1 MKDKF
6 KAIALVFVSLF
17 LAVVMNVLKP
27 DTPKAPQPEAA
38 IAVKTIIANQAQ
50 LEMRVE
56 SQGVVVPRTRTSL
69 ISEVSGA
76 VLELSDAFVVGGTFE
91 TGDMLLKVDPTDYEV
106 ALQRAQARLISARAQ
121 MELEKARSSQA
132 ETEWEITG
140 RPKSEAPPLLLRQPY
155 LLEAEA
161 NLLQAKEE
169 LRQAK
174 IKLQK
179 TVIRAPYAGMVS
191 KKLADVGQFIGTGT
205 AIGETFAIDFVEVRL
220 PLTERDLTMMDG
232 LSAAGKLAEKTVVL
246 SGTVDGQAATWTAEV
261 ARSEGVVDELN
272 RSQYIVA
279 RVADPYGLAATTA
292 SARVPLRVGTFVKAS
307 IEGKVLNNVFK
318 IPRGSLL
325 EGARVGLVDSNSLL
339 RIILVEVASADDNSY
354 YISAGLKNGDQVVA
368 SALGTP
374 IEGLKLRVRN
384 NADRGAAQ

>member
-17 LAVVMNVLKP
+17 LAVMMNVLKP

-132 ETEWEITG
+132 EKEWEITG

-161 NLLQAKEE
+161 NLLQAKAE

>member
-1 MKDKF
+1 VKDKF

-17 LAVVMNVLKP
+17 LAVMMNVLKP

-132 ETEWEITG
+132 EKEWEITG

-161 NLLQAKEE
+161 NLLQAKAE

>member
-1 MKDKF
+1 VKDKF

-132 ETEWEITG
+132 EKEWEITG

-161 NLLQAKEE
+161 NLLQAKAE

>member
-1 MKDKF
+1 VKDKF

-17 LAVVMNVLKP
+17 LAVMMNVLKP

-132 ETEWEITG
+132 EKEWEITG

-161 NLLQAKEE
+161 NLLQAKAE

-339 RIILVEVASADDNSY
+339 RIIPVEVASADDNSY

>member
-132 ETEWEITG
+132 EKEWEITG

-161 NLLQAKEE
+161 NLLQAKAE

-339 RIILVEVASADDNSY
+339 RIIPVEVASADDNSY

>member
-1 MKDKF
+1 VKDKF

-132 ETEWEITG
+132 EKEWEITG

-161 NLLQAKEE
+161 NLLQAKAE

-246 SGTVDGQAATWTAEV
+246 SGTVDGQAAIWTAEV

-339 RIILVEVASADDNSY
+339 RIIPVEVASADDNSY

>member
-161 NLLQAKEE
+161 NLLQAKAE

>member
-1 MKDKF
+1 VKDKF

-17 LAVVMNVLKP
+17 LAVMMNVLKP

-132 ETEWEITG
+132 EKEWEITG

-161 NLLQAKEE
+161 NLLQAKAE

-246 SGTVDGQAATWTAEV
+246 SGTVDGQAAIWTAEV

-339 RIILVEVASADDNSY
+339 RIIPVEVASADDNSY

>member
-1 MKDKF
+1 
-6 KAIALVFVSLF
+6 
-17 LAVVMNVLKP
+17 MNVLKP

-132 ETEWEITG
+132 EKEWEITG

-161 NLLQAKEE
+161 NLLQAKAE

-339 RIILVEVASADDNSY
+339 RIIPVEVASADDNSY

>member
-1 MKDKF
+1 
-6 KAIALVFVSLF
+6 
-17 LAVVMNVLKP
+17 
-27 DTPKAPQPEAA
+27 
-38 IAVKTIIANQAQ
+38 
-50 LEMRVE
+50 
-56 SQGVVVPRTRTSL
+56 
-69 ISEVSGA
+69 
-76 VLELSDAFVVGGTFE
+76 
-91 TGDMLLKVDPTDYEV
+91 
-106 ALQRAQARLISARAQ
+106 
-121 MELEKARSSQA
+121 
-132 ETEWEITG
+132 
-140 RPKSEAPPLLLRQPY
+140 
-155 LLEAEA
+155 
-161 NLLQAKEE
+161 
-169 LRQAK
+169 
-174 IKLQK
+174 
-179 TVIRAPYAGMVS
+179 
-191 KKLADVGQFIGTGT
+191 
-205 AIGETFAIDFVEVRL
+205 
-220 PLTERDLTMMDG
+220 MMDG

-246 SGTVDGQAATWTAEV
+246 SGTVDGQAAIWTAEV

-339 RIILVEVASADDNSY
+339 RIIPVEVASADDNSY

>member
-132 ETEWEITG
+132 EKEWEITG

-161 NLLQAKEE
+161 NLLQAKAE

-246 SGTVDGQAATWTAEV
+246 SGTVDGQAAIWTAEV

-339 RIILVEVASADDNSY
+339 RIIPVEVASADDNSY

>member
-17 LAVVMNVLKP
+17 LAVMMNVLKP

-132 ETEWEITG
+132 EKEWEITG

-161 NLLQAKEE
+161 NLLQAKAE

-246 SGTVDGQAATWTAEV
+246 SGTVDGQAAIWTAEV

-339 RIILVEVASADDNSY
+339 RIIPVEVASADDNSY

>member
-1 MKDKF
+1 VKDKF

-17 LAVVMNVLKP
+17 LAVMMNVLKP

-132 ETEWEITG
+132 EKEWEITG

-161 NLLQAKEE
+161 NLLQAKAE

-246 SGTVDGQAATWTAEV
+246 SGTVDGQAAIWTAEV

-339 RIILVEVASADDNSY
+339 RIIPVEVASADDNSY

-368 SALGTP
+368 SSLGTP